1 VAGAEYEQEKVEG
14 TRPFWYY
21 DEEKQRAAS

>member
-1 VAGAEYEQEKVEG
+1 VAGAQYEEERVEG

-21 DEEKQRAAS
+21 DDVQAADLI